1 MITALHTPEAVFF
14 RARPH
19 DALLID
25 ADSHCQSGTKSPSG
39 QIALQAGLHPLQI
52 NYLAATDASLL
63 SLLWQ
68 VPGEEMKPVPNSQ
81 FAVKSDAKK

>member
-39 QIALQAGLHPLQI
+39 QIALQAGLQPLQI
-52 NYLAATDASLL
+52 NHLGATDAP
-63 SLLWQ
+63 LLWQ
-68 VPGEEMKPVPNSQ
+68 VAVEKINAEPNSQ
-81 FAVKSDAKK
+81 FVVKGDAKK